1 MSAVLREA
9 IRDLPIEQIQQA
21 IDVLQAKAN
30 LASDENSILFLTAR
44 NQMIHELE
52 RRASEEEGAHPA
64 QPMCAMG
71 ITSHFAVRALSATFP
86 GETAD
91 QMMSHSEDTIRTMW
105 NKECVCPESQATE
118 AWPQECP
125 FDVTTENSPS
135 LRPVSPLVIICFEG
149 EEPELFITSA
159 PPLNVWWAAEDRIA
173 NDAVGSWALVW
184 RQHYGEMI
192 HEGWVQSVSEGG
204 EDVCKCLH
212 YITRYRGGTPSPLP
226 LSSTQ
231 SS

>member
-9 IRDLPIEQIQQA
+9 IRDLPIEQIQHA

-30 LASDENSILFLTAR
+30 LASDEDSVLFLTAR

-64 QPMCAMG
+64 RLMCTMG
-71 ITSHFAVRALSATFP
+71 VTSHFAVRVLSATFP

-105 NKECVCPESQATE
+105 NKELIWPESQAME
-118 AWPQECP
+118 VWPQEYL
-125 FDVTTENSPS
+125 FDTHTENRPT

-149 EEPELFITSA
+149 EEPELFETSA

-173 NDAVGSWALVW
+173 NDAVGSWELVW
-184 RQHYGEMI
+184 RRHHGEMI

-212 YITRYRGGTPSPLP
+212 YMTRYRGGTPSPLP
-226 LSSTQ
+226 LLSE
-231 SS
+231 